1 MTEATRLNG
10 ASLPSLSGTRLDRA
24 LRLARELE
32 AARLREDFSYFLRRC
47 FTSVDPSTSY
57 LPNWHIDLVA
67 EHLKAC
73 AEGRLTRL
81 IINVPPRS
89 LKSITVSVA
98 WPAWLLGR
106 DPSRRI
112 IAASY
117 SLSLALKHSLDCRLV
132 LGEAWY
138 ARAFPALR
146 LVRDQNEKAKFV
158 TSGRGF
164 RFATSV
170 GGTLTGEGGDI
181 LIVDDPHDPRRAA
194 SEAERT
200 RALAWFDQ
208 TFSTRLNDKRNGA
221 MVVVMQRLHE
231 NDLTGHLLAK
241 GGWHHLCLPAI
252 AEARTVLEFGAVRKL
267 REAGGLLHEAREGAA
282 EIARA
287 KHELGTYGF
296 AAQYQQHPA
305 PLGGGLIKTSWFR
318 RYRAA
323 PAAPKLIV
331 QSWDTAHKPGL
342 DNDPSVCGTFVE
354 TEGGFALREVYR
366 ARLDFPD
373 LTRAALSLAARDQP
387 HAILIEDKASGQSLI
402 QALKRETTLPVVA
415 IRPLGD
421 KLSRMAAASAAIEA
435 GRILLPESAPWLA
448 DYELELSLFPN
459 AAHDDQ
465 ADMTSQFIA
474 WMLARGTQSPR
485 VRVL

>member
-1 MTEATRLNG
+1 MSGSRL
-10 ASLPSLSGTRLDRA
+10 ARA
-24 LRLARELE
+24 LALARELE
-32 AARLREDFSYFLRRC
+32 AARLREDFSYFLARA
-47 FTSVDPSTSY
+47 FATVDPSTAY
-57 LPNWHIDLVA
+57 LPNWHIELIA

-106 DPSRRI
+106 DPRRRI

-117 SLSLALKHSLDCRLV
+117 SLTLALKHSLDCRLV

-138 ARAFPALR
+138 RRAFPGLR

-158 TSGRGF
+158 TQGRGF

-208 TFSTRLNDKRNGA
+208 TFSTRLNDKRKGA
-221 MVVVMQRLHE
+221 IVVVMQRLHE
-231 NDLTGHLLAK
+231 HDLTGHLLAK
-241 GGWHHLCLPAI
+241 GGWHHLCLPAV
-252 AEARTVLEFGAVRKL
+252 AEARTLHEFGALKKL
-267 REAGGLLHEAREGAA
+267 REAGELLHPAREGEA

-287 KHELGTYGF
+287 KHELGSYGF
-296 AAQYQQHPA
+296 AAQYQQRPA
-305 PLGGGLIKTSWFR
+305 PLGGGLVKLQWFR
-318 RYRAA
+318 RYGSP
-323 PAAPKLIV
+323 PAAPRLIV
-331 QSWDTAHKPGL
+331 QSWDTAHKSGL
-342 DNDPSVCGTFVE
+342 DNDPSVCGTFAE
-354 TEGGFALREVYR
+354 TEGGFALIDVYC

-373 LTRAALSLAARDQP
+373 LARAARSLGQRDRP

-402 QALKRETTLPVVA
+402 QALRRETTLPVVA

-459 AAHDDQ
+459 AQHDDQ

-474 WMLARGTQSPR
+474 WMLARGAPSPR
-485 VRVL
+485 VRGL